1 MPNSTQNAAR
11 LALLR
16 LLAADD
22 ALPTD
27 CQAVALL
34 NRPTV
39 LVVIVDTPLAWGVW
53 VHAVQVAAQLP
64 TEFHR
69 GEHITTA
76 ENIVNGWPVQV
87 IKTAAFPAESLVR
100 AA

>member
-1 MPNSTQNAAR
+1 MPNPTQNPAR

-22 ALPTD
+22 ALPLD
-27 CQAVALL
+27 RQAVALL

-39 LVVIVDTPLAWGVW
+39 LVVIVDTPEAWGYW
-53 VHAVQVAAQLP
+53 VYAVRSAASGP

-69 GEHITTA
+69 GEHMTTA
-76 ENIVNGWPVQV
+76 ENVVNGWPVQV
-87 IKTAAFPAESLVR
+87 IKTAAFPAERLVR